1 METKIHVSSIR
12 YKHILI
18 SSVKAII
25 FIALLF
31 IFFPYERVHFAALGS
46 SCFAAFAIPQITTGR
61 SKNLFFSYLTAVI
74 IGILF
79 SLLSQLDLIKSIPYP
94 IATMTAVAVGL
105 MIFIE
110 LRLDIEH
117 APSAGIAI
125 GFLIDPW
132 SWKTPIAIMTAMII
146 LIVFRDF
153 CNWAFKSRSKRVK
166 KKI

>member
-1 METKIHVSSIR
+1 MQTKAHVSHRR

-31 IFFPYERVHFAALGS
+31 LFFPYERVHFAALGS
-46 SCFAAFAIPQITTGR
+46 SCFAAFAIPQIATGR
-61 SKNLFFSYLTAVI
+61 SKNLFFSYLTAII
-74 IGILF
+74 IGVIF
-79 SLLSQLDLIKSIPYP
+79 SLFTQLHFIQSIPYP
-94 IATMTAVAVGL
+94 IATITAIAVGL
-105 MIFIE
+105 TIFIE

-153 CNWAFKSRSKRVK
+153 SNWVFKSRSKRIK